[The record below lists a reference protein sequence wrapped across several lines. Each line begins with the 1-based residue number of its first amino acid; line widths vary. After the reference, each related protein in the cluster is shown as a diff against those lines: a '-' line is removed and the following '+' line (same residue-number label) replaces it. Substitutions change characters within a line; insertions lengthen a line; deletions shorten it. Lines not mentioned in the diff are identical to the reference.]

1 MSHSQ
6 RVIGELLQFKRFILF
21 ITTNIKMFFLFLF
34 YDILLNLTVDN
45 GSREFKLTSSSDQ
58 KIRSG
63 PFCAGSSFF
72 PADGLG

>member
-45 GSREFKLTSSSDQ
+45 GSREFKLIIIQ
-58 KIRSG
+58 
-63 PFCAGSSFF
+63 
-72 PADGLG
+72 

>member
-34 YDILLNLTVDN
+34 YAILLNLTVDN
-45 GSREFKLTSSSDQ
+45 GSREFKLIIIQ
-58 KIRSG
+58 
-63 PFCAGSSFF
+63 
-72 PADGLG
+72 